1 MVSGLI
7 AETVQRIQRVNE
19 EKEALRQENSKLR
32 RELSAK
38 NRIEEIIG
46 NSSRMQEV
54 FDMVHRVADV
64 ITSYSIHYTKL
75 YE

>member
-1 MVSGLI
+1 
-7 AETVQRIQRVNE
+7 IQRVNE

-32 RELSAK
+32 RELTAK

-54 FDMVHRVADV
+54 FDMQKQFKA
-64 ITSYSIHYTKL
+64 SL
-75 YE
+75 G